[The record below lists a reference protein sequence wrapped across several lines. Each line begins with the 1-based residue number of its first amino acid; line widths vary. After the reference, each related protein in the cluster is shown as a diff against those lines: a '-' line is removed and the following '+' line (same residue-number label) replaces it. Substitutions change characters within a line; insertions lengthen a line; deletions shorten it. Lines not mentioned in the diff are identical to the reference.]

1 MRNFKMFRCHIQTS
15 LYPILTRSRYVKEI
29 LRYFTFR
36 FIGRIDS
43 VQCERRC
50 DASMDGF
57 ICRGYTFD
65 NSSGKPVCLLHS
77 EDTTSLGVSSLIDA
91 TKTIYRERELC
102 LDCKLIKGIMCTRCW
117 NIHRTFSKN
126 QF

>member
-1 MRNFKMFRCHIQTS
+1 M
-15 LYPILTRSRYVKEI
+15 
-29 LRYFTFR
+29 
-36 FIGRIDS
+36 
-43 VQCERRC
+43 QCERRC

-65 NSSGKPVCLLHS
+65 NSSGKPICLLHS

-102 LDCKLIKGIMCTRCW
+102 LDCKLIEMKGITYTNCHD
-117 NIHRTFSKN
+117 IYRTFSEN
-126 QF
+126 